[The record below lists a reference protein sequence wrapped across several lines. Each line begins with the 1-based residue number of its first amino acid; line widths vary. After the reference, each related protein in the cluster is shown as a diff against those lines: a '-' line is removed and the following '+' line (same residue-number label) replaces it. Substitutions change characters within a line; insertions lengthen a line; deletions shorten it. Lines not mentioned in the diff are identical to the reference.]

1 MDEPEN
7 NEIREPH
14 YSHHRDSQDDVG
26 GGRRADD
33 HDHDHSRRDDDKPM
47 KDQSNFYR
55 TGFWIVLTNAIT
67 AVSLLLGAWA
77 TNGVSKADLVNA
89 LKSRA
94 EVRDEQLKTMN
105 ARIDAI
111 TSDHQATMIKL
122 DAMQADVIELK
133 TVVIKSIRNR

>member
-1 MDEPEN
+1 MDDPET
-7 NEIREPH
+7 NEMREPH
-14 YSHHRDSQDDVG
+14 YSHHRDIQDESSG
-26 GGRRADD
+26 GWRADD
-33 HDHDHSRRDDDKPM
+33 HEHSRRDDDKPM
-47 KDQSNFYR
+47 TDQSNFYR

>member
-1 MDEPEN
+1 MDDPEN
-7 NEIREPH
+7 NEIRESH
-14 YSHHRDSQDDVG
+14 YSHHRGDQENSAD

-33 HDHDHSRRDDDKPM
+33 HDHSRRDDDRPM